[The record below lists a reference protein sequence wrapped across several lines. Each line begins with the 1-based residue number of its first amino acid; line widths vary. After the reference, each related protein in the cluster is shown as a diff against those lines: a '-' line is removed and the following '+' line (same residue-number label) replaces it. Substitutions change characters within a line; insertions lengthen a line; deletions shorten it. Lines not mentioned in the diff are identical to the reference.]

1 MLDIAVLADRA
12 PYQLSGGQKKRV
24 AIASVLVMNPEVLL
38 FDEPTAALDPR
49 TQQWLIELIVELNAA
64 GKTIVLATHDLD
76 TLDRLADRCVVFSE
90 DHRVAAEGPTARIL
104 GDEELL
110 VAVNLVHDTRTRTTA
125 WCTHIGTAAIIMITV
140 EELLDRLREQGG
152 RITTARRLVVSTLL
166 GATGHV
172 TAEELAAAIQAQ
184 HPEVHLSTVYRT
196 LDSLEKLGIVEHTH
210 VGHGPAVYHV
220 GVTHQHLVCEEC
232 GAVIDVPTDLLE
244 ELRDTLARA
253 VRIRLARR
261 ALRVARS
268 VCIASADARRSHL
281 SESHIQRTAR

>member
-1 MLDIAVLADRA
+1 
-12 PYQLSGGQKKRV
+12 
-24 AIASVLVMNPEVLL
+24 
-38 FDEPTAALDPR
+38 
-49 TQQWLIELIVELNAA
+49 
-64 GKTIVLATHDLD
+64 
-76 TLDRLADRCVVFSE
+76 
-90 DHRVAAEGPTARIL
+90 
-104 GDEELL
+104 
-110 VAVNLVHDTRTRTTA
+110 
-125 WCTHIGTAAIIMITV
+125 MITA

-244 ELRDTLARA
+244 DLRNALYAQYGFDLHIGHFALLGRCA
-253 VRIRLARR
+253 AHAHMREVRI
-261 ALRVARS
+261 
-268 VCIASADARRSHL
+268 
-281 SESHIQRTAR
+281 